1 MGKLYS
7 PATEHSNLCIRRG
20 GTAASVE
27 LSTTGF
33 VSRQAGPL
41 QSSLENSSRTEGPPC
56 AIVISY

>member
-33 VSRQAGPL
+33 VSRQTGPL
-41 QSSLENSSRTEGPPC
+41 QSSLENSSRTEGSPC
-56 AIVISY
+56 TTVISY